1 MESKV
6 WIVAQRE
13 AATRIKKKSFI
24 IMTILMPFLMAG
36 LVFLPLLL
44 SMIGSSERMTV
55 AVIDNTGKYAEA
67 LKSNDD
73 YLFVPTDR
81 MRDSFRSDSTDVGAV
96 VQITA
101 DLVDFPHSAAI
112 FSQREVPMDLR
123 GYVESALTE
132 KVREEKFSR
141 YDIPEL
147 SSIIDDVQ
155 KKVEVS
161 TIRWTDEGEQSSMS
175 EVVMVVGMILTF
187 LIYMFV
193 LSYGSKVMQ
202 GVMEEKTNRIVE
214 LMVSS
219 VKPVD
224 LLLGKIIGIG
234 LVGIFQMLIWGL
246 LLAVLLVGG
255 SLIAGIPMMAET
267 DMQAMAAAGA
277 SADMA
282 ELAQLFTALGSLPVV
297 EIIVLF
303 VLYFIG
309 GYLLYAS
316 ILAAFGAAVND
327 QQDSQQL
334 MLPVMVIM
342 MFAFYAGFYSADN
355 PEGPFAF
362 WMSFFPF
369 TSSIVMMVRIPF
381 GVPVWQELLSVA
393 LLFAT
398 DFFILWIS
406 AKIYRVGI
414 LMYGKKISFKE
425 MCRWV
430 KMS

>member
-44 SMIGSSERMTV
+44 SMIGSSDRMTV
-55 AVIDNTGKYAEA
+55 AVIDNTGRYAPA
-67 LKSNDD
+67 FKSSERF
-73 YLFVPTDR
+73 LFVPTDK
-81 MRDSFRSDSTDVGAV
+81 MRDSFRSDSTDVEAV

-101 DLVDFPHSAAI
+101 DLVDFPGSAAI
-112 FSQREVPMDLR
+112 FSQREVPSDLR
-123 GYVESALTE
+123 DYVENTLTE
-132 KVREEKFSR
+132 QVRDEKFSR
-141 YDIPEL
+141 YNIPEL
-147 SSIIDDVQ
+147 SEIIDDVQ
-155 KKVEVS
+155 QKVTVS
-161 TIRWTDEGEQSSMS
+161 TIRWTDDGEQSSMS
-175 EVVMVVGMILTF
+175 EIVMAVGMVLTF

-193 LSYGSKVMQ
+193 LSYGSMVMQ

-219 VKPVD
+219 VRPVE

-234 LVGIFQMLIWGL
+234 AVGIFQMLIWGL
-246 LLAVLLVGG
+246 LLALLLGGG
-255 SLIAGIPMMAET
+255 SLLAGIPAMTAA
-267 DMQAMAAAGA
+267 DMQAVAA
-277 SADMA
+277 SSSDMA
-282 ELAQLFTALGSLPVV
+282 DVMQLYSVLGGLPVA
-297 EIIVLF
+297 EIVVLF
-303 VLYFIG
+303 VLYFVG
-309 GYLLYAS
+309 GYLLYAA
-316 ILAAFGAAVND
+316 ILAALGAAVND

-334 MLPVMVIM
+334 MMPVLVIM

-369 TSSIVMMVRIPF
+369 TSPIVMMVRIPF
-381 GVPVWQELLSVA
+381 GVPFYQELLSVA
-393 LLFAT
+393 LLFAS
-398 DFFILWIS
+398 DYFILWIS

-414 LMYGKKISFKE
+414 LMYGKKITFKE
-425 MCRWV
+425 MCRWIR
-430 KMS
+430 MS